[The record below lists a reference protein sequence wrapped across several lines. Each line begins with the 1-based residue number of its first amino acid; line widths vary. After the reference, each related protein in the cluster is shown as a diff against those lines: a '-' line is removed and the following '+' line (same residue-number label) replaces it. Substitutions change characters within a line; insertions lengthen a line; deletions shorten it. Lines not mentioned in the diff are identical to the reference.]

1 MLSEGITSENCTIK
15 ELVLKNCV
23 IGFNAF
29 YTVMKALQENTSMIS
44 LHVESVTIHDKEA
57 QQLAGMLETNKAL
70 CGITLISCG
79 INDEGMATIAQGLKK
94 NNKLNY
100 IDLRYNQF

>member
-1 MLSEGITSENCTIK
+1 
-15 ELVLKNCV
+15 
-23 IGFNAF
+23 
-29 YTVMKALQENTSMIS
+29 
-44 LHVESVTIHDKEA
+44 
-57 QQLAGMLETNKAL
+57 MLETNKAL

-79 INDEGMATIAQGLKK
+79 VNDEGMATIAQGLKK